1 VGQVYYCAID
11 YLPLEESKV
20 NGEWEKQCQEGAMCC
35 IYHLCMQ
42 AQQFCPLPVSQG
54 MTYPQVVHDVIDHQY
69 AFQNFRMHAYASTLT
84 VCTFAIDLIG
94 GDENHPF
101 LFIVCLKQEA
111 DLVAAGAIGTYL
123 QVGA

>member
-1 VGQVYYCAID
+1 
-11 YLPLEESKV
+11 
-20 NGEWEKQCQEGAMCC
+20 
-35 IYHLCMQ
+35 
-42 AQQFCPLPVSQG
+42 
-54 MTYPQVVHDVIDHQY
+54 
-69 AFQNFRMHAYASTLT
+69 MHAYASTLT